1 MEDCIFCK
9 IAAGQIPS
17 TTVYE
22 TEALRVIAD
31 ISPANLGHLLILPK
45 THAADFTELEEE
57 TALQVMSAA
66 RLVVRA
72 MKKGIAPDGINV
84 VQNNGEAAGQ
94 TVRHYHMHIIP
105 RYTGDTVQVTWK
117 QLELPMEEI
126 QKAAQAVQKAL
137 EERE

>member
-31 ISPANLGHLLILPK
+31 ISPANPGHLLILPK
-45 THAADFTELEEE
+45 THAADFTELTEE
-57 TALQVMSAA
+57 TAQQVMSAA

-72 MKKGIAPDGINV
+72 MKKGLAPDGS
-84 VQNNGEAAGQ
+84 
-94 TVRHYHMHIIP
+94 M
-105 RYTGDTVQVTWK
+105 
-117 QLELPMEEI
+117 
-126 QKAAQAVQKAL
+126 
-137 EERE
+137 